1 MCECLDYDDGTRHTC
16 EACVGDLEM
25 FRDALARSESA
36 RGEAEETSA
45 DLERRLGELLD
56 RLTNGLYSKT
66 GYSVDQM
73 EQMVDEA
80 YQKLYESALAS
91 ERAAREAA
99 EARVAELEQHRTKL
113 DCRFVGRYAEMSGS
127 HCPSGEPCQRCE
139 LERAREAA
147 EAERDEAR
155 ASVGRCHTLIDGLW
169 AITDPEKHADIVA
182 SVDAELAPC
191 DRHFA
196 ENEALRSSLTRAV
209 EALREI
215 AVGLLGEDME
225 HGESFKWALCCARL
239 TKIARAA
246 LAGQEVGR

>member
-91 ERAAREAA
+91 ERSAREAA
-99 EARVAELEQHRTKL
+99 ER
-113 DCRFVGRYAEMSGS
+113 
-127 HCPSGEPCQRCE
+127 
-139 LERAREAA
+139 
-147 EAERDEAR
+147 ERDEAR
-155 ASVGRCHTLIDGLW
+155 DNLKLVKWTPNDDRMMEMLVA
-169 AITDPEKHADIVA
+169 EKERDEYGAR
-182 SVDAELAPC
+182 LA
-191 DRHFA
+191 R
-196 ENEALRSSLTRAV
+196 V
-209 EALREI
+209 EAALLSLARVGEYEDGQPVLRISCGFHCET
-215 AVGLLGEDME
+215 ADMTE
-225 HGESFKWALCCARL
+225 LPLVW
-239 TKIARAA
+239 AA
-246 LAGQEVGR
+246 LAEIGGKR

>member
-1 MCECLDYDDGTRHTC
+1 MVAVCECLDYDDGTRHTC

-91 ERAAREAA
+91 ERSAREAA
-99 EARVAELEQHRTKL
+99 ERERDRQIGVGKEMTDLYCGSLARA
-113 DCRFVGRYAEMSGS
+113 
-127 HCPSGEPCQRCE
+127 
-139 LERAREAA
+139 EAA
-147 EAERDEAR
+147 ERERDEKRDLADVWR
-155 ASVGRCHTLIDGLW
+155 MRCL
-169 AITDPEKHADIVA
+169 A
-182 SVDAELAPC
+182 AESSLS
-191 DRHFA
+191 RTT
-196 ENEALRSSLTRAV
+196 EALRGLMKAFRQ
-209 EALREI
+209 LHH
-215 AVGLLGEDME
+215 AVGTGSHETWPE
-225 HGESFKWALCCARL
+225 YEA
-239 TKIARAA
+239 ARAA
-246 LAGQEVGR
+246 LAGQEKP

>member
-99 EARVAELEQHRTKL
+99 ERMVETWSVRAEAHRIAADMAESRAARA
-113 DCRFVGRYAEMSGS
+113 
-127 HCPSGEPCQRCE
+127 
-139 LERAREAA
+139 EAA
-147 EAERDEAR
+147 LRDLVEKAPNEAEIGD
-155 ASVGRCHTLIDGLW
+155 
-169 AITDPEKHADIVA
+169 
-182 SVDAELAPC
+182 
-191 DRHFA
+191 
-196 ENEALRSSLTRAV
+196 
-209 EALREI
+209 
-215 AVGLLGEDME
+215 
-225 HGESFKWALCCARL
+225 CCAWCR
-239 TKIARAA
+239 ARAA
-246 LAGQEVGR
+246 LAGQEAGAWLTR

>member
-1 MCECLDYDDGTRHTC
+1 MVAVCECLDYDDGTRHTC

-91 ERAAREAA
+91 ERAASESWEREFNVANTERLRLHDEVENLAERISQFEAAGFPNVATVLDRVETERAARERAERERDAYRHEWNVSSRQQGAETRARRAAESRAA
-99 EARVAELEQHRTKL
+99 EAKE
-113 DCRFVGRYAEMSGS
+113 
-127 HCPSGEPCQRCE
+127 
-139 LERAREAA
+139 
-147 EAERDEAR
+147 
-155 ASVGRCHTLIDGLW
+155 
-169 AITDPEKHADIVA
+169 EK
-182 SVDAELAPC
+182 EGK
-191 DRHFA
+191 R
-196 ENEALRSSLTRAV
+196 
-209 EALREI
+209 
-215 AVGLLGEDME
+215 
-225 HGESFKWALCCARL
+225 
-239 TKIARAA
+239 
-246 LAGQEVGR
+246 